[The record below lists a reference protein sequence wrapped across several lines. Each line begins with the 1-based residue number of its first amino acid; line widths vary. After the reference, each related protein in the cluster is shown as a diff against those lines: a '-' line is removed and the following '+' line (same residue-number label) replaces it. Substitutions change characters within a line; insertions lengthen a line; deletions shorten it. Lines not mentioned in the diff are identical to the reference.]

1 MKSGRKGRMS
11 GRQDPLSAWPDDLKE
26 HCLALVENWLKED
39 WLRKPK
45 PHPVRDVWK
54 RRDFIATTELLYFG
68 SLLDNMERSIPAA
81 SLSEIMDRVKSEAL
95 GDRSG
100 ALFELTAGA
109 MMVSPGCSVSFPPVG
124 NPGFDLVLHLKG
136 NKQVRVSCKVL
147 NASTHAIEFRRFST
161 ELQTDLV
168 KELNGSGPAFQL
180 LGGPLQGTARTYP
193 DTCDV
198 ARHLAGHVRSW
209 NGQSKTETEYRDW
222 FFGFLGMEKAPDG
235 FTWSRLPDTVSH
247 TVVLTAEFSE
257 HEQKRFNDRM
267 EDACANITRHG
278 VGVGPSIANLIM
290 IKVPT
295 SISIATATSWLNE
308 YFVQAGWLHVCGAI
322 VYRPSI
328 VYDSGFR
335 DTVLGHELS
344 VVENRS
350 ASALVESFF
359 NEICTMEMKFPM
371 GVILTEEP
379 RTELRV
385 GNDTANIGGSYMYV
399 RGHHVFETE
408 YDGHTHFS
416 TVRRPGIS
424 TTLIVRNLQGKDM
437 ALNFIY
443 PPNDELVL
451 L

>member
-1 MKSGRKGRMS
+1 MS
-11 GRQDPLSAWPDDLKE
+11 GRQDPLPDWADYLKDDM
-26 HCLALVENWLKED
+26 LARVENWLTRD
-39 WLRKPK
+39 WLQKSEL
-45 PHPVRDVWK
+45 HPVRDVWK

-147 NASTHAIEFRRFST
+147 NASTHAIEFSRFST

-209 NGQSKTETEYRDW
+209 NGQSKTETEYLDW
-222 FFGFLGMEKAPDG
+222 FFGFLGMEQAPDG

-267 EDACANITRHG
+267 QTACANMSRHSLELG
-278 VGVGPSIANLIM
+278 SLAANLIM
-290 IKVPT
+290 VKVPV
-295 SISIATATSWLNE
+295 SISMAAASSWLE
-308 YFVQAGWLHVCGAI
+308 VYFAQGRWKNVSGAI
-322 VYRPSI
+322 LYRPSM
-328 VYDSGFR
+328 VYDTDRR
-335 DTVLGHELS
+335 DTVLGHELA
-344 VVENRS
+344 VVKNPG
-350 ASALVESFF
+350 ASTLPSSFWE
-359 NEICTMEMKFPM
+359 EICTLSVHFPV
-371 GVILTEEP
+371 GVILSGEP

-385 GNDTANIGGSYMYV
+385 GDDSANIEGSYMFV
-399 RGHHVFETE
+399 RGHHIFETV
-408 YDGHTHFS
+408 YAGHTHFP
-416 TVRRPGIS
+416 TLRRPGIS